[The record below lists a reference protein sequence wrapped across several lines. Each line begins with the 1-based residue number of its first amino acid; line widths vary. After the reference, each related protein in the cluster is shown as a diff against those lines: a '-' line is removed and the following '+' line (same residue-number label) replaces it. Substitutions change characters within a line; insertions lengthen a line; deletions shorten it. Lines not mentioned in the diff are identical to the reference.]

1 MGLSKINEDE
11 LAEILS
17 LYMQD
22 NDIDYLH
29 IRAAL
34 NAKGDEIKMVI
45 YSDLEAENDEDEDN
59 IDYYNFGYGYGLN

>member
-29 IRAAL
+29 IRASL
-34 NAKGDEIKMVI
+34 NAKGDEIKIVI
-45 YSDLEAENDEDEDN
+45 YSDLEAEDDDD
-59 IDYYNFGYGYGLN
+59 IGYYDFGLN

>member
-29 IRAAL
+29 IRASL

-45 YSDLEAENDEDEDN
+45 YSDLETEDDDE
-59 IDYYNFGYGYGLN
+59 IGYYDFGLN

>member
-1 MGLSKINEDE
+1 MGLSKINENE

-29 IRAAL
+29 IRASL

-45 YSDLEAENDEDEDN
+45 YSDLEDEDDDN
-59 IDYYNFGYGYGLN
+59 IGYYDFGLN